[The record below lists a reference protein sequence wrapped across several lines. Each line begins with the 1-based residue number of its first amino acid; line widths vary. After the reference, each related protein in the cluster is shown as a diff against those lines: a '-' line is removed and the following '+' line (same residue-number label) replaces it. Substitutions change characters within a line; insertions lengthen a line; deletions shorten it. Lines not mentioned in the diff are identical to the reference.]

1 MYIFMYL
8 CILCIMVAFKQPRV
22 FYGKTN
28 ICGNCNIKQKYY
40 MQGEGEGGGGGGADP
55 NIWANFT

>member
-1 MYIFMYL
+1 MYL
-8 CILCIMVAFKQPRV
+8 CLLCIMVAFKQPRA

-28 ICGNCNIKQKYY
+28 ICGNCNIKQKNY
-40 MQGEGEGGGGGGADP
+40 MQEGGQGGPDP

>member
-1 MYIFMYL
+1 MYL
-8 CILCIMVAFKQPRV
+8 CLLCIMVAFKQPRV

-28 ICGNCNIKQKYY
+28 ICGNCNIKQKNY
-40 MQGEGEGGGGGGADP
+40 MQEGGQGGPDP